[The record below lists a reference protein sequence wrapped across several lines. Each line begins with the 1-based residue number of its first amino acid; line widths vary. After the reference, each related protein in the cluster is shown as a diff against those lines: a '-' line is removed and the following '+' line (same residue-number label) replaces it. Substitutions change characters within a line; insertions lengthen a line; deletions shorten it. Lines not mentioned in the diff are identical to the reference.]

1 MYRIDIIDIKIIEI
15 LSITTEFVI
24 VIVTDRK
31 KYTIEKNTQLKK
43 ITIMITTFL
52 SNPENHEKDT
62 KN

>member
-31 KYTIEKNTQLKK
+31 KIHN
-43 ITIMITTFL
+43 
-52 SNPENHEKDT
+52 
-62 KN
+62 